1 MTQQTTPPSGKPDTA
16 GKTEDI
22 GFINVMKSVF
32 AAFFGVQSN
41 KNRERDFSNG
51 KFWHFL
57 VAGIILL
64 LLFMAAVFGA
74 VQYLLATTPTGGG

>member
-1 MTQQTTPPSGKPDTA
+1 MGDQMDQKPDDSTA
-16 GKTEDI
+16 KPDDVGALNI
-22 GFINVMKSVF
+22 IKSVF

-41 KNRERDFSNG
+41 KNRERDFASG
-51 KFWHFL
+51 KFWHFF
-57 VAGIILL
+57 VAGIIFV